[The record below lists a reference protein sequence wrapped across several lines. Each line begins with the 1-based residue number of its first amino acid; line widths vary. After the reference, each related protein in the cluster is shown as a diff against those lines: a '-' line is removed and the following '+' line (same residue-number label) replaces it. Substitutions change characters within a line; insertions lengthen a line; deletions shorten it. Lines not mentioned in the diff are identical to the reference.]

1 MPGGGTQ
8 VRVDEGTRLSGLMA
22 AIVVTVVLALVV
34 AACSGDDSVD
44 IAAPADEA
52 DRPAAEQVSESEPTP
67 TPSPTPSPTELARA
81 CLVAPGCIE
90 ELVTLPDGVEL
101 SPGLQLAAVVEGS
114 CFVAYR
120 RVGAGGLTE
129 LNDFVFADPTRA
141 QSNRLGVGPDPEFSQ
156 VFDELA
162 ASCAAP
168 VVSSEPVVVS
178 LGATGETDFSR
189 PQQIDRHEPSGGEQ
203 RHVVRVFEGAG
214 FSTVPDLLGPQNG
227 CGNAFWTA
235 TWRSLSDE
243 VLVQAAPVF
252 NTTDEQRIENLID
265 GTPVSDPA
273 TSGYLSGSIC
283 SQPGFLFG
291 GSETP
296 STLVDVVLNYQLW
309 LPVP

>member
-1 MPGGGTQ
+1 MG
-8 VRVDEGTRLSGLMA
+8 VHEGIRRSGSVA
-22 AIVVTVVLALVV
+22 VGVV
-34 AACSGDDSVD
+34 AAVFLFVVGACSGDDSSE
-44 IAAPADEA
+44 IATPADQA
-52 DRPAAEQVSESEPTP
+52 DQPAAEQISEPEPTP

-81 CLVAPGCIE
+81 CLAAPGCID

-101 SPGLQLAAVVEGS
+101 SPGLQLAAVVEGP

-129 LNDFVFADPTRA
+129 LNDFVFADPARA
-141 QSNRLGVGPDPEFSQ
+141 QSNRLGVGADPEFSQ
-156 VFDELA
+156 VFEELA
-162 ASCAAP
+162 ASCATP

-178 LGATGETDFSR
+178 LGATGETDFAI
-189 PQQIDRHEPSGGEQ
+189 PQQVDRHERSGGEQ

-227 CGNAFWTA
+227 CANAFWTA

-252 NTTDEQRIENLID
+252 NTTEEQRIESLIE

-283 SQPGFLFG
+283 TQPGFVFG